1 MPFVLFVRKMKLL
14 NIYFGTVRLYKLLL
28 MKLILGYCRMVLV
41 FHLLCNFVFLVIL
54 QNCLEE
60 MLSTS
65 FLLQI
70 KQYIFNCKYFQKKL
84 SLVTMQ
90 RKIQSLY
97 NIEKSIA
104 IKNKKMDF
112 FSTRYG
118 MLSLYCLIRYKD
130 LYKYSFCI

>member
-1 MPFVLFVRKMKLL
+1 
-14 NIYFGTVRLYKLLL
+14 
-28 MKLILGYCRMVLV
+28 
-41 FHLLCNFVFLVIL
+41 
-54 QNCLEE
+54 
-60 MLSTS
+60 
-65 FLLQI
+65 
-70 KQYIFNCKYFQKKL
+70 
-84 SLVTMQ
+84 MQ

-104 IKNKKMDF
+104 IKNKKNGF

>member
-1 MPFVLFVRKMKLL
+1 MPFVLFVRKMKKLL
-14 NIYFGTVRLYKLLL
+14 NIYFGTVRL
-28 MKLILGYCRMVLV
+28 MKLILGYCQMVLV

-104 IKNKKMDF
+104 IKNKKIDF
-112 FSTRYG
+112 FNQIWNAFT
-118 MLSLYCLIRYKD
+118 LL
-130 LYKYSFCI
+130 FN

>member
-1 MPFVLFVRKMKLL
+1 MPFVLFVRKMKKLL

-28 MKLILGYCRMVLV
+28 MKLILGYCQMVLV

-112 FSTRYG
+112 FNQIWNAFT
-118 MLSLYCLIRYKD
+118 LL
-130 LYKYSFCI
+130 FN